1 MYDIVSDREGN
12 MVQGMQDTTSGE
24 RVYSKMSAH
33 DWAEHFRVGL
43 SAKDRFALA
52 RALLRLRDRDKAHRE
67 NCAMP
72 SSTLRRVVE
81 AWGFAYLTTCQQ
93 GLLRQEIEERGR

>member
-24 RVYSKMSAH
+24 RVYPKMSAH

-43 SAKDRFALA
+43 SAKDRFAMA

-67 NCAMP
+67 NCALP
-72 SSTLRRVVE
+72 SSTLRMVVE
-81 AWGFAYLTTCQQ
+81 AQGRAYLTTCQQ
-93 GLLRQEIEERGR
+93 GLLRQEVEERGR